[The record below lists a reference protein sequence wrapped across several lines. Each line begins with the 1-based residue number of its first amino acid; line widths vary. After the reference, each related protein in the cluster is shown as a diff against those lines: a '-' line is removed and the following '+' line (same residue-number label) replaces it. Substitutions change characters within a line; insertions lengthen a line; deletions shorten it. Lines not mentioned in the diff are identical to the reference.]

1 MNTQNLTLLIDVA
14 AGRAEA
20 DLVITNAKVVD
31 VFNGTIIEGNVAIVD
46 GLIAGI
52 GSYQG
57 KESFDGQGKYLVPG
71 FIDAHVH
78 IESSLLDPHSFSDLL
93 LPCGTTTAIADP
105 HEICNVC
112 GLEGFDYMLQESQN
126 LPLSLFFMIPSCVP
140 ATPFEHSGAILDA
153 QAIQSRIDV
162 KRVLGL
168 GEMMDMVGTV
178 QADPSVVDK
187 LTVAHQAQKLIDGH
201 GPALAGLNLNA
212 FAAAGIHTDHEC
224 TTKEELIERIKC
236 GIYVL
241 LREGSASH
249 DLVNLLGGVTSQNS
263 RFCLFC
269 TDDRQPRSIIEE
281 GHIDNH
287 LRLAVAEG
295 VNPIEAIRMATL
307 NAAECYNLRD
317 RGAIACGRRADLV
330 LLSDLKDFK
339 VEAVWTK
346 GERYQ
351 APRSHRQQAICPS
364 VSARVNI
371 GNFTVADL
379 RLKIDQK
386 RVRVIEL
393 IADSIGTI
401 AGEEIVNVDQAGYYQ
416 HNPTLDLVKIAV
428 VERHSGSG
436 NVGLGL
442 LRGYGLQGGAV
453 ATTIAHDS
461 HNIIVAGDN
470 DADMALAVET
480 LAQLGGGIVMIHQ
493 GKVLDQ
499 MALPIAGLMT
509 NRGPHYVIEKLQSM
523 HTKALEYLK
532 INPAIDPFMTLSF
545 MALPVIP
552 QLRVTD
558 MGLFDVTS
566 HSFVTLTLP

>member
-1 MNTQNLTLLIDVA
+1 MNEQRLTRLIEVA
-14 AGRAEA
+14 AGRVVA
-20 DLVITNAKVVD
+20 DLVISNARIID
-31 VFNGTIIEGNVAIVD
+31 VFNASIIQGDVAIAD
-46 GLIAGI
+46 GLIAGV

-57 KESFDGQGKYLVPG
+57 KEQFDAQGKYLAPG

-78 IESSLLDPHSFSDLL
+78 IESSLLDPRSFADLL
-93 LPCGTTTAIADP
+93 LPCGTTTAIVDP

-112 GLEGFDYMLQESQN
+112 GLEGFDYMLEESKE
-126 LPLSLFFMIPSCVP
+126 LALSLFFMVPSCVP

-153 QAIQSRIDV
+153 QAIKSRIELE
-162 KRVLGL
+162 RVLGL

-178 QADPSVVDK
+178 EADPAVVAK
-187 LTVAHQAQKLIDGH
+187 LAVAHQAQKIIDGH
-201 GPALAGLNLNA
+201 GPSLSGLALNA

-224 TTKEELIERIKC
+224 TTKEELVERISN

-249 DLVNLLGGVTSQNS
+249 DLVNLLGGVTAQNS

-287 LRLAVAEG
+287 LRLAVAAG
-295 VNPIEAIRMATL
+295 LDPIEAVRIATL

-317 RGAIACGRRADLV
+317 RGAIAGGRRADLV
-330 LLSDLKDFK
+330 LLSDIKDFQ
-339 VEAVWTK
+339 VEAVWTQGK
-346 GERYQ
+346 RYQ
-351 APRSHRQQAICPS
+351 APRRHMKQAIPSS

-371 GNFTVADL
+371 GNFSVADL
-379 RLKIDQK
+379 QLKIEQP

-393 IADSIGTI
+393 IANSIGTL
-401 AGEEIVNVDQAGYYQ
+401 AGEATVKVDPKGYYQ
-416 HNPTLDLVKIAV
+416 HNQALNLVKIAV
-428 VERHSGSG
+428 VERHNGTG

-442 LRGYGLQGGAV
+442 LRGYGLQGGAI

-470 DADMALAVET
+470 DEDMALAVKT
-480 LAQLGGGIVMIHQ
+480 LAQLGGGIVMIHH
-493 GKVLDQ
+493 GKILDE

-509 NRGPHYVIEKLQSM
+509 NEGPHYVIEKLQSM
-523 HTKALEYLK
+523 HEMALEQLK
-532 INPAIDPFMTLSF
+532 INSTIDPFMTLSF

-558 MGLFDVTS
+558 MGLFDVSS
-566 HSFVTLTLP
+566 HSFVNISLP